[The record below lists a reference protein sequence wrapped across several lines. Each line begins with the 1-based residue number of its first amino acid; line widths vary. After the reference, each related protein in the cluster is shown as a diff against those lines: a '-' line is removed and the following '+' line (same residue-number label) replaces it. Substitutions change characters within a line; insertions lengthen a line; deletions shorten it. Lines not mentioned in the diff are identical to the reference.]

1 MSHRSQLCSCEYLL
15 SGVRA
20 SPTVTRHMLS
30 SVDYEIWCGI
40 SYRAKNRVCK
50 GCIEVVQLYSKV
62 CLLLFLKDLGNRE
75 IIEMDKW
82 CWGFT
87 DLISGWR
94 REG

>member
-1 MSHRSQLCSCEYLL
+1 
-15 SGVRA
+15 
-20 SPTVTRHMLS
+20 MLS